1 MKRNNLYLILLF
13 FYTSCMSQKNDYKV
27 VYSSN
32 NDIKI
37 SYYFHSDNKEYAR
50 VYGNSIKSD
59 SLAFVQNKNDLIVN
73 EFKYNDKEK
82 KRLPTGNIKYINY
95 YTKLSDIIASEN
107 AFSID
112 EVPVNNLNF
121 IKKDWEIKNIIEKNC
136 KQSKVGFNN
145 CDFILPSNNEFPYWP
160 SSAVIASA
168 KIRVKENSLE
178 EIELEAK
185 YQDNSFNYKRSYYYN
200 DDQKIEKII
209 TSIKDNSSTE
219 SYEDKFIIVK

>member
-1 MKRNNLYLILLF
+1 
-13 FYTSCMSQKNDYKV
+13 MSQKNDYKV

-112 EVPVNNLNF
+112 EVPVNNLK
-121 IKKDWEIKNIIEKNC
+121 ILLRKI
-136 KQSKVGFNN
+136 VNN
-145 CDFILPSNNEFPYWP
+145 
-160 SSAVIASA
+160 
-168 KIRVKENSLE
+168 
-178 EIELEAK
+178 
-185 YQDNSFNYKRSYYYN
+185 
-200 DDQKIEKII
+200 QKL
-209 TSIKDNSSTE
+209 DL
-219 SYEDKFIIVK
+219 IIVILYFHQIMNFPIGRVAQL